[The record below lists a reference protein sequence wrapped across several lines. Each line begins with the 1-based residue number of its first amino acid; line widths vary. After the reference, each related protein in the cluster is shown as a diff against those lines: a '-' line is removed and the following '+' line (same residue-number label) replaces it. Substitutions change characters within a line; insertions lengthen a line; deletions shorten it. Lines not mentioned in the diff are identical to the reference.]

1 MRIGL
6 ILVLKGLKS
15 AKESITCIFLLLKS
29 TLRATVFS
37 GSTSKSQLRK
47 LFLVSILP
55 MLLCG
60 FFRSWGQGAQEGFGR
75 NRVQYRV
82 FKWKYIS
89 SKSCDLYFYTEQTA
103 LTNKVLQ
110 LSENEFKRI
119 SELFGFSPSS
129 KIKVYFFAS
138 PLHLATSNTGLE
150 SNYTRTGGKTE
161 FSKSQVEICYEGNL
175 DALNKRIAEGIAE
188 IFLKEMLY
196 GGNFK
201 EVVQNNY
208 LLNLPSWF
216 ISGAIK
222 YISEGSGKSSED
234 FVVSKLSQ
242 NKLRSPANYTEEEA
256 RLIGQSIWAFIA
268 QRHGM
273 SNIGNILNLT
283 RIVRNE
289 ETAIA
294 GTLGIPIKTFF
305 QEWKNYYAGKGKKLR
320 NLLNTPKSST
330 LLVNNRRGWKFHQIK
345 LSDDGEKVFFVKTLR
360 GKFKIIEY
368 TIATRHSRTISTN
381 GLKKYAD
388 PLIDNSIFP
397 KIALDHAGN
406 YVVCLPHKEVWSGYR
421 VTTDRKKEKLNL
433 FDDFSEVTEIDLSPN
448 GDKLVTLGSKNDFA
462 NLYLFNLKTGKSVK
476 ITDTPNDKL
485 NIQFSATGDSILFCE
500 KYVFAESLDKQEKSG
515 KADSVGSYN
524 LTIYDIQTK
533 KISHLLVTGSR
544 ENKANPTMAGSEL
557 LFTTELNG
565 KKNIGITDLAS
576 ADKSTQFITQYL
588 GNISMFAFESK
599 STNLVYCLNT
609 GKATNL
615 YLEKV
620 DPLFLSEL
628 KRRPEEGD
636 QSMEEYPSTKQFRS
650 LKDGVIDIR
659 NYVFDEEL
667 QPVDSVTTKTQT
679 PKNDRIRYKKE
690 KKLQVT
696 KIEGPFPYS
705 PQVTADYLTTG
716 ILIDPIPS
724 FGMGAKIDFLLHD
737 SFSDHKINGGLNY
750 YFSDIEMRNNVS
762 YLEYQYLRH
771 RVDFGV
777 SFMRKSIQN
786 SGFSSPLKQRDILN
800 SLQFTFSYPI
810 SSSIRISAS
819 PFVQSTKRILYSLN
833 RNNQL
838 GGNDRLSYYTG
849 GLMELVFD
857 NSYSMGM
864 NMMRGTRFKAKAS
877 YQKNIEDDSKSFGEL
892 FADFRNYFPIHNEI
906 IFAFRATYGGFFGRS
921 PKSYSVGGMDN
932 WIFRNYA
939 VSNQNDD
946 PLKGLNSNTGIIQ
959 SEEAQSNWLFNK
971 YVTNLRGFKYNDI
984 YGSSFLLFNYELRV
998 PIVKYLYHG
1007 PINSNFWRNL
1017 QLTTFIDMGT
1027 AWTGTGP
1034 FKNEN
1039 SLNTKEIK
1047 EGNFTI
1053 KVRSYDDPFLTGY
1066 GLGARTLVLG
1076 YYLKFDMAWG
1086 KRNEVISDPRY
1097 YFTLGYD
1104 F

>member
-1 MRIGL
+1 METRNLNARQLRGL
-6 ILVLKGLKS
+6 YTPLFWI
-15 AKESITCIFLLLKS
+15 IFLLQ
-29 TLRATVFS
+29 TAVVS
-37 GSTSKSQLRK
+37 GQA
-47 LFLVSILP
+47 
-55 MLLCG
+55 
-60 FFRSWGQGAQEGFGR
+60 AQEGFGR

-82 FKWKYIS
+82 FDWKYIS
-89 SKSCDLYFYTEQTA
+89 SKSCDLYFYTEQTS

-150 SNYTRTGGKTE
+150 NNYTRTGGKTE
-161 FSKSQVEICYEGNL
+161 FSKSQVEVCYEGNL
-175 DALNKRIAEGIAE
+175 DDLTKRIAEGIAE

-216 ISGAIK
+216 VSGAIK
-222 YISEGSGKSSED
+222 YISEGSGKSAED
-234 FVVSKLSQ
+234 FVISKLTQ
-242 NKLRSPANYTEEEA
+242 NKLRSPANYTEGEA
-256 RLIGQSIWAFIA
+256 QLIGQSIWAFIA
-268 QRHGM
+268 QRHGV

-289 ETAIA
+289 ETAIS

-305 QEWKNYYAGKGKKLR
+305 QEWKIYYGIRGKKLR
-320 NLLNTPKSST
+320 NLLTAPKASA
-330 LLVNNRRGWKFHQIK
+330 LLVSNRRGWKFHQIK
-345 LSDDGEKVFFVKTLR
+345 ISNDGEKVYFVKTLR
-360 GKFKIIEY
+360 GKFKIVEY
-368 TIATRHSRTISTN
+368 TIATKHAKTISTN
-381 GLKKYAD
+381 GLRKYAD
-388 PLIDNSIFP
+388 PLIANSIFP
-397 KIALDHAGN
+397 KIALDLHGN
-406 YVVCLPHKEVWSGYR
+406 YVVCSPHKERWTGYH
-421 VTTDRKKEKLNL
+421 VSKNGKKERLHI
-433 FDDFSEVTEIDLSPN
+433 FDEFSEVTDMDMSPK
-448 GDKLVTLGSKNDFA
+448 GDKLAVLASKNDFA
-462 NLYLFNLKTGKSVK
+462 NLYLINLKSGKSLK
-476 ITDTPNDKL
+476 ITNNTNDKA
-485 NIQFSATGDSILFCE
+485 NVSFSTSGDSVLFSE
-500 KYVFAESLDKQEKSG
+500 KFVYAESLEKLPAVG
-515 KADSVGSYN
+515 KPDSVGTQN
-524 LTIYDIQTK
+524 ITVYDQNSK
-533 KISHLLVTGSR
+533 LFSRPLPLEPKIG
-544 ENKANPTMAGSEL
+544 KMNPILFGSEL
-557 LFTTELNG
+557 FYTADFNG
-565 KKNIGITDLAS
+565 KQNICYSDLANNS
-576 ADKSTQFITQYL
+576 KSFHFITQYF
-588 GNISMFAFESK
+588 GNISLFTYDEKNS
-599 STNLVYCLNT
+599 NLFYCLNT
-609 GKATNL
+609 GKATNI

-620 DPLFLSEL
+620 DPLTLIEL
-628 KRRPEEGD
+628 KRRAPESERSGD
-636 QSMEEYPSTKQFRS
+636 EFRS
-650 LKDGVIDIR
+650 TATLSKQQADGAIDIR
-659 NYVFDEEL
+659 NYVFEEEHASPDTAVSKL
-667 QPVDSVTTKTQT
+667 QS
-679 PKNDRIRYKKE
+679 PKAERIRYKKE
-690 KKLQVT
+690 KKIT
-696 KIEGPFPYS
+696 IAKIDGPFPYN
-705 PQVTADYLTTG
+705 QQITADYLTTG

-762 YLEYQYLRH
+762 YIEYQYLKH
-771 RVDFGV
+771 RIDFGL

-786 SGFSSPLKQRDILN
+786 SGFSSPIKQRDILN
-800 SLQFTFSYPI
+800 SVQLSISYPI

-819 PFVQSTKRILYSLN
+819 PFVQSTKRILFTPN

-838 GGNDRLSYYTG
+838 GGGDKVSYYAG
-849 GLMELVFD
+849 GIVELVFD

-864 NMMRGTRFKAKAS
+864 NMMRGARFKAKAS
-877 YQKNIEDDSKSFGEL
+877 YQKNLQDASKSFGEL

-906 IFAFRATYGGFFGRS
+906 IFAFRATYGGFFGQS

-939 VSNQNDD
+939 VSKQNDD
-946 PLKGLNSNTGIIQ
+946 PLKGLNNSTGIIQ

-971 YVTNLRGFKYNDI
+971 YVTNLRGFQYNDI

-1034 FKNEN
+1034 FRNEN

-1053 KVRSYDDPFLTGY
+1053 KVRSYEDPFLTGY
-1066 GLGARTLVLG
+1066 GFGARTLVLG

-1086 KRNEVISDPRY
+1086 KRNGILNNDPRY